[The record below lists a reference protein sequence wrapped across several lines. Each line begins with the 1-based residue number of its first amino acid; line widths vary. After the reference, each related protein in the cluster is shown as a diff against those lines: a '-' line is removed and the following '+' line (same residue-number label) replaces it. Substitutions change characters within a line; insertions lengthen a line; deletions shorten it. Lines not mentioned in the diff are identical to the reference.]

1 MKTSIQILFMVFLL
15 TSCGNNK
22 KQEEQV
28 IQEAEIQKDR
38 IISLNGSITETL
50 VALDYNNQIVGVD
63 VTSTYP
69 QSIKN
74 SATDLG
80 HVNKITIESIMELK
94 PTLILGLENEISEEL
109 KKQLATA
116 KIPLQLLTLKHNIEG
131 SKELIQEVSKAVKSD
146 NYSSLLTSI
155 DADFKDLIIL
165 ENKPKVLFIYARG
178 AGMMMVAGTN
188 TPVDEMI
195 ILAGGQNAITS
206 FSDYKPLTPESLLVT
221 NPDYILLFD
230 TGLQSLGGI
239 EGVLKIDGITQ
250 TNAGKSKNIIA
261 MDGQLLSGFGPRVGQ
276 AVKDLNQLLSK

>member
-116 KIPLQLLTLKHNIEG
+116 NIPLQLLTLKHNIEG

>member
-50 VALDYNNQIVGVD
+50 VALDYNNKIVGVD

-116 KIPLQLLTLKHNIEG
+116 NIPLQLLTLKHNIEG